1 MLFFL
6 AVILVIV
13 GTYCLF
19 TAGSIAFLKAMKR
32 RKDYYYQ
39 PKHFIGVSGMLYRM
53 KQNAVGLA
61 NICILST
68 MVLVTVSTCVCL
80 YLGTGDAL
88 NTMYPHDI
96 TYSQSWQDSGNRSK
110 EEVKAQIQEVL
121 DKAGMVPTHVQ
132 EMDQLTSVNSMLEG
146 STLGLVD
153 PEANLSDLS
162 NTVTTLITTAESYRQ
177 MTGTAL
183 DLAPGEVALNASE
196 DHEDWQTV
204 TFLDLTFSV
213 KEWLPEPP
221 DLFVEGYSDQYLFL
235 VVAGEDDLE
244 AIYQQQLQAKDG
256 EIGLVSKIYWG
267 YSMDFDGATKDQI
280 TRLYDLLLGNVL
292 TDAGD
297 GSFSCRDVQ
306 ESEFYALYGGLLFLG
321 LFLGLLFLMATVL
334 IIYYK
339 QISEGY
345 EDQRRYQIMQQVGMS
360 PREVRSSIR
369 SQVLLVFFLPLV
381 TAGIHVAAAFPM
393 LCKLLELFNLFD
405 VRLFALCAAG
415 TLLVFCAI
423 YALVYGLTTRTY
435 SRIVGGQ

>member
-1 MLFFL
+1 
-6 AVILVIV
+6 
-13 GTYCLF
+13 
-19 TAGSIAFLKAMKR
+19 
-32 RKDYYYQ
+32 
-39 PKHFIGVSGMLYRM
+39 
-53 KQNAVGLA
+53 
-61 NICILST
+61 
-68 MVLVTVSTCVCL
+68 
-80 YLGTGDAL
+80 
-88 NTMYPHDI
+88 
-96 TYSQSWQDSGNRSK
+96 
-110 EEVKAQIQEVL
+110 
-121 DKAGMVPTHVQ
+121 MVPTHVQ

-345 EDQRRYQIMQQVGMS
+345 EDKERFAILEKVGMS
-360 PREVRSSIR
+360 QQQVRTAIR
-369 SQVLLVFFLPLV
+369 SQVRMVFFLPILG
-381 TAGIHVAAAFPM
+381 AIIHLAASFKM
-393 LCKLLELFNLFD
+393 ISKLMAALGLQNIP
-405 VRLFALCAAG
+405 LFALCCAG
-415 TLLVFCAI
+415 TVAAFAVGYFII
-423 YALVYGLTTRTY
+423 YHLTARTY
-435 SRIVGGQ
+435 YKIVR

>member
-80 YLGTGDAL
+80 YLGTRGR
-88 NTMYPHDI
+88 PQHHVSPDI

-162 NTVTTLITTAESYRQ
+162 NTVTTLITTAEA
-177 MTGTAL
+177 TA
-183 DLAPGEVALNASE
+183 
-196 DHEDWQTV
+196 
-204 TFLDLTFSV
+204 
-213 KEWLPEPP
+213 
-221 DLFVEGYSDQYLFL
+221 
-235 VVAGEDDLE
+235 
-244 AIYQQQLQAKDG
+244 
-256 EIGLVSKIYWG
+256 
-267 YSMDFDGATKDQI
+267 
-280 TRLYDLLLGNVL
+280 R
-292 TDAGD
+292 
-297 GSFSCRDVQ
+297 
-306 ESEFYALYGGLLFLG
+306 
-321 LFLGLLFLMATVL
+321 
-334 IIYYK
+334 
-339 QISEGY
+339 
-345 EDQRRYQIMQQVGMS
+345 
-360 PREVRSSIR
+360 
-369 SQVLLVFFLPLV
+369 
-381 TAGIHVAAAFPM
+381 
-393 LCKLLELFNLFD
+393 
-405 VRLFALCAAG
+405 
-415 TLLVFCAI
+415 
-423 YALVYGLTTRTY
+423 
-435 SRIVGGQ
+435 

>member
-1 MLFFL
+1 
-6 AVILVIV
+6 
-13 GTYCLF
+13 
-19 TAGSIAFLKAMKR
+19 
-32 RKDYYYQ
+32 
-39 PKHFIGVSGMLYRM
+39 
-53 KQNAVGLA
+53 
-61 NICILST
+61 
-68 MVLVTVSTCVCL
+68 
-80 YLGTGDAL
+80 
-88 NTMYPHDI
+88 
-96 TYSQSWQDSGNRSK
+96 
-110 EEVKAQIQEVL
+110 
-121 DKAGMVPTHVQ
+121 
-132 EMDQLTSVNSMLEG
+132 
-146 STLGLVD
+146 
-153 PEANLSDLS
+153 
-162 NTVTTLITTAESYRQ
+162 

-221 DLFVEGYSDQYLFL
+221 DLFVEGLLRPVPLPGGGKQ
-235 VVAGEDDLE
+235 DDLE

-345 EDQRRYQIMQQVGMS
+345 EDKERFAILEKVGMS
-360 PREVRSSIR
+360 QQQVRTAIR
-369 SQVLLVFFLPLV
+369 SQVRMVFFLPLLG
-381 TAGIHVAAAFPM
+381 AIIHLAASFKM
-393 LCKLLELFNLFD
+393 ISKLMS
-405 VRLFALCAAG
+405 ALGCRTFLSLPCAA
-415 TLLVFCAI
+415 
-423 YALVYGLTTRTY
+423 R
-435 SRIVGGQ
+435 GQWRHSP